1 MPVVGRNG
9 VINKGCLCGNYLL
22 CWLGSMTEKSQWY
35 EMDEGKKLMRGEH
48 KGKIFHLKTMK
59 AYERNDV

>member
-1 MPVVGRNG
+1 
-9 VINKGCLCGNYLL
+9 
-22 CWLGSMTEKSQWY
+22 MTEKSQWY